1 MSANR
6 IRRVL
11 WYTRREGVVRGPYP
25 DRQVSR
31 YILLGRI
38 RDSDELRPEGG
49 EWAGVND
56 YPQLI
61 PDIMKLPPGEENHQL
76 LLMARMH
83 EDEREPGDRRDRNPD
98 VPQAVRERRS
108 GQERR
113 QAESGEA
120 LHHRQLKFSLAH
132 KAHRNGKLYRYP
144 LIFTALVLIGLGIIF
159 LLEKTEPDPV
169 PPDCSSAPRPGV
181 NWSNCNLSGVKLDG
195 ANLVGAQLGN
205 ARLELAHLS
214 GVNLRGASLEY
225 ASLDF
230 ANLARADLSRS
241 RFFGATLRGANLRG
255 ARLVESNLAYANL
268 SGANIEGADL
278 TGAILDNAIWID
290 ERTCLPGSRGRCL
303 LAAGR

>member
-1 MSANR
+1 MSTNR

-11 WYTRREGVVRGPYP
+11 WYTRREGIERGPYP
-25 DRQVSR
+25 DRQISR

-61 PDIMKLPPGEENHQL
+61 PDVMKLPPGEESHQL

-98 VPQAVRERRS
+98 VPQAVKERRS

-113 QAESGEA
+113 QTESGEA
-120 LHHRQLKFSLAH
+120 LRHRQLKFGLVH

-159 LLEKTEPDPV
+159 LLEKTEPDLV

-181 NWSNCNLSGVKLDG
+181 NWSNCNLSGVKLDD

-214 GVNLRGASLEY
+214 GAKLRGASLEY
-225 ASLDF
+225 TSLDF
-230 ANLARADLSRS
+230 ANLARADLSHTRL
-241 RFFGATLRGANLRG
+241 FGATLRGANLHG

-268 SGANIEGADL
+268 SGANIEDADL
-278 TGAILDNAIWID
+278 SGAILDNAIWID

-303 LAAGR
+303 PAGR

>member
-1 MSANR
+1 MSTNR

-25 DRQVSR
+25 DRQISR

-38 RDSDELRPEGG
+38 RDSDELKPEGG

-61 PDIMKLPPGEENHQL
+61 PEVMKLPPGEENHQL

-98 VPQAVRERRS
+98 VPQAVKERRS

-120 LHHRQLKFSLAH
+120 LRHRQLKFSLAH
-132 KAHRNGKLYRYP
+132 KAHRHSKLYRYP
-144 LIFTALVLIGLGIIF
+144 LVFSALVLIGLGIVF
-159 LLEKTEPDPV
+159 LLEKTEPEPV
-169 PPDCSSAPRPGV
+169 PPDCSSTPRPGV
-181 NWSNCNLSGVKLDG
+181 NWSHCNLSGVKLDG
-195 ANLVGAQLGN
+195 ARLIGAQLGN
-205 ARLELAHLS
+205 TRLELAHL
-214 GVNLRGASLEY
+214 GGANLRGARLDY

-230 ANLARADLSRS
+230 ADLARADLSHTRL
-241 RFFGATLRGANLRG
+241 FGATLRGANLRG
-255 ARLVESNLAYANL
+255 ARLVDSNLAYANL
-268 SGANIEGADL
+268 SGASLEGADL
-278 TGAILDNAIWID
+278 SGAVLDNAIWID

-303 LAAGR
+303 PAAAR